1 MLPGEE
7 LSPNARVHWV
17 SRYQSSKIYGQAV
30 FYCCVNV
37 CNRLERLPWRPGF
50 PPFRRPR
57 LDLTF
62 VFSEYRERDEDNL
75 RAQFKP
81 GQDAIVRAGLIE
93 GDSTEQIVLGKIS
106 IEVDKE
112 RAPLTII
119 ELEEVEDGITPSA
132 TDSRG
137 VEVTA
142 GARVPAHNDRR
153 QHPPAKARRGGH

>member
-1 MLPGEE
+1 MKIEVPQLPGEE
-7 LSPNARVHWV
+7 LSPNARVHWTG
-17 SRYQSSKIYGQAV
+17 RHQASSIYGQAV
-30 FYCCVNV
+30 FYCCVDV
-37 CNRLERLPWRPGF
+37 LNRLERLPWRLGF

-62 VFSEYRERDEDNL
+62 VFREYRERDEDNL

-93 GDSTEQIVLGKIS
+93 GDSAEQIILGKIS

-119 ELEEVEDGITPSA
+119 ELQEAEG
-132 TDSRG
+132 
-137 VEVTA
+137 
-142 GARVPAHNDRR
+142 
-153 QHPPAKARRGGH
+153 